1 MEPTIAFI
9 AGQLSGGGAERQL
22 LYLLRGLTAYPIR
35 VVLANLRPGD
45 PGEAAVEALG
55 IPVQRIPPSR
65 WKVDRLLRL
74 AAWLRRERPLLVHS
88 WVFSGNTYAA
98 WGGAL
103 AGVPARVGSL
113 RGDAFYENTVQWKA
127 PPLFLR
133 LGLETPHAV
142 VVNSAA
148 AAAAI
153 AQRGPNSARIRVVPN
168 GIDLGALRAA
178 AAGESPDRIRTERDS
193 SGPVL
198 ALVGNLIPRKNAPMF
213 LRVIAGL
220 QARYPGI
227 EGWLIG
233 DGPERR
239 PLETLADEI
248 GVADRIRFWGQRADV
263 ARLVARADILC
274 HCSHSE
280 GLSNAIM
287 EASGLG
293 VPVVATRAGGT
304 DEIIEDGVTGFLV
317 DADDDGAMAGFVG
330 QLLRDPDRR
339 ARIGMAGRQKMER
352 EFAVEQMVKNIMAVY
367 RDLLDGKAPRS
378 LLTVE
383 P

>member
-1 MEPTIAFI
+1 
-9 AGQLSGGGAERQL
+9 
-22 LYLLRGLTAYPIR
+22 
-35 VVLANLRPGD
+35 VLANLRPGD

-65 WKVDRLLRL
+65 WKVDRLLHL

-88 WVFSGNTYAA
+88 WVFSSNTYAA

-133 LGLETPHAV
+133 LGLEAPHAV

-153 AQRGPNSARIRVVPN
+153 AERGPRSARIRVVPN
-168 GIDLGALRAA
+168 GIDLAALRSAA
-178 AAGESPDRIRTERDS
+178 AAGESPEREPS
-193 SGPVL
+193 APVL

-239 PLETLADEI
+239 PLETLAEEM
-248 GVADRIRFWGQRADV
+248 GVSDRIRFWGQRADV

-293 VPVVATRAGGT
+293 LPVVATRAGGT
-304 DEIIEDGVTGFLV
+304 DEIVEDGVTGFLV
-317 DADDDGAMAGFVG
+317 DADDDGTMAGYVD
-330 QLLRDPDRR
+330 QLLGDPDRR
-339 ARIGMAGRQKMER
+339 ARMGDAGRQKMER
-352 EFAVEQMVKNIMAVY
+352 EFALEQMVKNIVAVY
-367 RDLLDGKAPRS
+367 RDLLDGKVARS

-383 P
+383 Q